1 MSAGTVTATGTV
13 NLPQADGS
21 LKEVSLEASREWAEH
36 PQPYETRVAFA
47 AAHVVADPYG
57 ENVPGA
63 PAAIDWDATL
73 AFRAHLFRYGLGVA
87 EAMDTAQRNMGLDW
101 AATRELI
108 TRSAAQAQAAGAR
121 IASGAGTDHL
131 PVGPASLED
140 VTNGYLEQVAFVE
153 GAGSQVIVM
162 ASRHLAAAARTAED
176 YRSVYD
182 TVLGQVSQPVV
193 LHWLGEAFDPQL
205 AGYWGSADVDTATDT
220 FVQLVHDH
228 ATKVDGV
235 KVSLLS
241 AEHETDLRR
250 RLPAGVR
257 LYTGDD
263 FNYPEL
269 IEGDGS
275 HHSDALLGAFAAIAP
290 AASAALSA
298 LDRGDVETYRSE
310 MAPTL
315 PLSRHVFCAPTFYY
329 KTGIAFLAWLSGHQD
344 GFTMVGGLQAARS
357 PVHLA
362 KVFELANTARLLP
375 DPELA
380 RHRLGLI
387 LAAAGIPA

>member
-1 MSAGTVTATGTV
+1 
-13 NLPQADGS
+13 
-21 LKEVSLEASREWAEH
+21 
-36 PQPYETRVAFA
+36 
-47 AAHVVADPYG
+47 
-57 ENVPGA
+57 
-63 PAAIDWDATL
+63 
-73 AFRAHLFRYGLGVA
+73 
-87 EAMDTAQRNMGLDW
+87 
-101 AATRELI
+101 
-108 TRSAAQAQAAGAR
+108 
-121 IASGAGTDHL
+121 
-131 PVGPASLED
+131 
-140 VTNGYLEQVAFVE
+140 
-153 GAGSQVIVM
+153 M
-162 ASRHLAAAARTAED
+162 ASRHLAAAAQSVED
-176 YRSVYD
+176 YGTVYD
-182 TVLGQVSQPVV
+182 TVLTQVGRPVV

-205 AGYWGSADVDTATDT
+205 AGYWGSADVAAATDT
-220 FVQLVHDH
+220 FVQLIHDH
-228 ATKVDGV
+228 ASKVDGV

-269 IEGDGS
+269 IEGDGD

-298 LDRGDVETYRSE
+298 LDRGEVETYRTE

-315 PLSRHVFCAPTFYY
+315 PLSRHIFCAPTFYY
-329 KTGIAFLAWLSGHQD
+329 KTGIAFLAWLSGHQE

-362 KVFELANTARLLP
+362 RVFELANTARLLP

-380 RHRLGLI
+380 RHRLGLV
-387 LAAAGIPA
+387 LASAGISV

>member
-1 MSAGTVTATGTV
+1 MSVLTSSIR
-13 NLPQADGS
+13 LPQADGS
-21 LKEVSLEASREWAEH
+21 LREVALEVPRAWVDH

-47 AAHVVADPYG
+47 AAHVVVDPYA

-101 AATRELI
+101 AATQELI
-108 TRSAAQAQAAGAR
+108 SRSAAQAQTAGAR

-131 PVGPASLED
+131 PVGPATIEQ
-140 VTNGYLEQVAFVE
+140 VTAGYLEQVAFVE

-162 ASRHLAAAARTAED
+162 ASRHLAAAAQTAED
-176 YRSVYD
+176 YRTVYD
-182 TVLGQVSQPVV
+182 TVLTQVSRPVV
-193 LHWLGEAFDPQL
+193 LHWLGEVFDPQL
-205 AGYWGSADVDTATDT
+205 AGYWGSSDVDTATDT

-228 ATKVDGV
+228 AAKVDGV

-241 AEHETDLRR
+241 AAHEIELRR

-269 IEGDGS
+269 IEGDGE

-298 LDRGDVETYRSE
+298 LDRGDVTAYRAE
-310 MAPTL
+310 MEPTL
-315 PLSRHVFCAPTFYY
+315 ELSRHIFCAPTFYY

-344 GFTMVGGLQAARS
+344 GFGMVGGLQAARS

-362 KVFELANTARLLP
+362 RVFELANAARLLP

-380 RHRLGLI
+380 RHRLGLV

>member
-1 MSAGTVTATGTV
+1 VTTTQLATSIK
-13 NLPQADGS
+13 LPQADGS
-21 LKEVSLEASREWAEH
+21 LREVALEAPRAWVEH

-47 AAHVVADPYG
+47 AAHVVVDPYA

-101 AATRELI
+101 AATQELI
-108 TRSAAQAQAAGAR
+108 SRSAAQARAAGAR

-131 PVGPASLED
+131 PVGPATIEQ
-140 VTNGYLEQVAFVE
+140 VTAGYLEQVAFVD

-162 ASRHLAAAARTAED
+162 ASRHLAAAAQTAED
-176 YRSVYD
+176 YRRVYD
-182 TVLGQVSQPVV
+182 TVLTQVSQPVV
-193 LHWLGEAFDPQL
+193 LHWLGEVFDPQL
-205 AGYWGSADVDTATDT
+205 AGYWGSSDVDTATDT

-228 ATKVDGV
+228 AAKVDGV

-241 AEHETDLRR
+241 AAHEIELRR

-269 IEGDGS
+269 IEGDGE

-290 AASAALSA
+290 AASAALTA
-298 LDRGDVETYRSE
+298 LDHGDVTGYRAE
-310 MAPTL
+310 LAPTL
-315 PLSRHVFCAPTFYY
+315 ELSRHIFCAPTFYY

-344 GFTMVGGLQAARS
+344 GFGMVGGLQAARS

-362 KVFELANTARLLP
+362 RVFELANAARLLP

-380 RHRLGLI
+380 RHRLGLV
-387 LAAAGIPA
+387 LATAGIPA

>member
-1 MSAGTVTATGTV
+1 MSVTSVATIR
-13 NLPQADGS
+13 LPRADGS
-21 LKEVSLEASREWAEH
+21 LTEVALEAPRAWADH

-47 AAHVVADPYG
+47 AAHVVADPYA

-101 AATRELI
+101 AATQELI
-108 TRSAAQAQAAGAR
+108 SRSAAQARAAGAR

-131 PVGPASLED
+131 PVGPASLAE
-140 VTNGYLEQVAFVE
+140 VTAGYLEQVAFVE

-162 ASRHLAAAARTAED
+162 ASRHLAAAATTAED

-182 TVLGQVSQPVV
+182 AVLSQVSQPVV

-205 AGYWGSADVDTATDT
+205 AGYWGSADVATATDT

-241 AEHETDLRR
+241 AAHETDLRR

-269 IEGDGS
+269 IEGDGE

-290 AASAALSA
+290 AASAALTA
-298 LDRGDVETYRSE
+298 LDRGDVAGYRTE
-310 MAPTL
+310 MGPTL
-315 PLSRHVFCAPTFYY
+315 ELSRHIFCAPTFYY

-344 GFTMVGGLQAARS
+344 GFGMVGGLQAARS

-362 KVFELANTARLLP
+362 RVFELANTARLLP

-380 RHRLGLI
+380 RHRLGLV
-387 LAAAGIPA
+387 LAAAGIPT

>member
-1 MSAGTVTATGTV
+1 MSSTAVTSTIR
-13 NLPQADGS
+13 LPRADGS
-21 LKEVSLEASREWAEH
+21 LAEVALQPPREWADH

-47 AAHVVADPYG
+47 AAHVVVDPYA

-101 AATRELI
+101 AATQELI
-108 TRSAAQAQAAGAR
+108 SRSAAQARAAGAR

-131 PVGPASLED
+131 PAGPATIER
-140 VTNGYLEQVAFVE
+140 VTAGYLEQVAFVE

-162 ASRHLAAAARTAED
+162 ASRHLAAAAQTVED
-176 YRSVYD
+176 YRTVYD
-182 TVLGQVSQPVV
+182 TVLTQVSRPVV
-193 LHWLGEAFDPQL
+193 LHWLGEMFDPQL
-205 AGYWGSADVDTATDT
+205 AGYWGSGDVAAATDT

-228 ATKVDGV
+228 AAKVDGV

-241 AEHETDLRR
+241 ADHEIELRR

-269 IEGDGS
+269 IEGDGE

-290 AASAALSA
+290 AASAALAA
-298 LDRGDVETYRSE
+298 LDRDDVETYRAE

-315 PLSRHVFCAPTFYY
+315 ELSRHIFCAPTFYY

-344 GFTMVGGLQAARS
+344 GFGMVGGLQAARS

-362 KVFELANTARLLP
+362 RVFELANTARLLP

-380 RHRLGLI
+380 RHRLGLV
-387 LAAAGIPA
+387 LGAAGIPA